1 MNYSIDWDIV
11 FGATQ
16 SIAIIIASVVAIRG
30 INSWREETKWKGKY
44 EMAFE
49 VLSLFY
55 EAQENIRIIR
65 QPASGGNEGKTR
77 PRSEN
82 ESKEDSETLDLAYV
96 ARERYENH
104 QDPFIKL
111 RAMKPRFRAL
121 FGNGSEKPF
130 DDLGKVINHIFLAAH
145 FLGTRYWKERPHRI
159 EPPEKFERDI
169 EQMNKYEAVIWRD
182 FKQPDEI
189 EMQVNGIISEIES
202 FCLPILSKK

>member
-1 MNYSIDWDIV
+1 MDWKIIFDVIQSLAIVTASI
-11 FGATQ
+11 
-16 SIAIIIASVVAIRG
+16 VAILG

-65 QPASGGNEGKTR
+65 EPASGGNEGKSR
-77 PRSEN
+77 IRSEK
-82 ESKEDSETLDLAYV
+82 ESKVDSESLDLAYV

-111 RAMKPRFRAL
+111 RTLKPRFRAL
-121 FGNGSEKPF
+121 FGNGSQIPF
-130 DDLGKVINHIFLAAH
+130 DDLSKLMSNIFLAAH
-145 FLGTRYWKERPHRI
+145 FLGTRYWKDRPHRI
-159 EPPEKFERDI
+159 KTPEEFERDI
-169 EQMNKYEAVIWRD
+169 EQMNKFEAIIWRN

-189 EMQVNGIISEIES
+189 EIQVDAIISEIEF